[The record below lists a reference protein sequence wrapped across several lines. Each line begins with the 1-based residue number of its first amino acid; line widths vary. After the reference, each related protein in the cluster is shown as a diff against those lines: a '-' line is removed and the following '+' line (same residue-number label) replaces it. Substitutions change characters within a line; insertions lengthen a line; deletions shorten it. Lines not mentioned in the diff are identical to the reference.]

1 MCSLER
7 ENFDFQRDKSVIS
20 SDFVMDCKNL
30 RRVLLLFFSDEEE
43 GFWKGVF
50 MIEITVLPNRKADC
64 RVIK

>member
-1 MCSLER
+1 M
-7 ENFDFQRDKSVIS
+7 IS
-20 SDFVMDCKNL
+20 FDFVMDYKNL